1 MVGRNGE
8 VIVQLRGDGTGPHTM
23 ENSFKKAFTA
33 RTFRIPSGEM
43 EKRLKKN
50 PQMGA
55 QYLTGFTTAR
65 GALPIKIGDD
75 VIGAAG
81 VSGAPGGEKDE
92 ACVKPASTRSPTS
105 SSNRRGRDR
114 HACTTGNVM
123 TRLSRGRI
131 ARVLLGLAARAAG
144 VAVPMVWAFAVNAQ
158 TYPDRPIRVI
168 VPIAAGSV
176 TDVIMRAT
184 ASELAPR
191 LGQSFV
197 IENKGGA
204 SGIPGA
210 QACAQAAPDGY
221 TLCLVYHNTLSI
233 NPLMFN
239 KLPYDADK
247 DFTLIT
253 NLYLLVEALFVN
265 SALNVGTAAELK
277 AYAQAHPRALNY
289 GTLGPGSN
297 PEMFLKWMNQ
307 KWNVNIVGIPYRGGG
322 PIAQALVANELQV
335 AKMGL
340 GNFLGLMGTGKI
352 KPLAVAAARRS
363 PLAPD
368 VPTLAEAGI
377 DFPPFGWW
385 GLAAPKGLPQPIV
398 DRLNAEFVKLYREP
412 KFVDYLEKQAV
423 LPAPGTPAEF
433 AAFLKKDRQDAELL
447 IGIANQPRE
456 DYKAQQ

>member
-1 MVGRNGE
+1 M
-8 VIVQLRGDGTGPHTM
+8 
-23 ENSFKKAFTA
+23 
-33 RTFRIPSGEM
+33 
-43 EKRLKKN
+43 
-50 PQMGA
+50 
-55 QYLTGFTTAR
+55 
-65 GALPIKIGDD
+65 
-75 VIGAAG
+75 
-81 VSGAPGGEKDE
+81 
-92 ACVKPASTRSPTS
+92 TRSF
-105 SSNRRGRDR
+105 
-114 HACTTGNVM
+114 
-123 TRLSRGRI
+123 
-131 ARVLLGLAARAAG
+131 RVLLGIAASASTLLWALASS
-144 VAVPMVWAFAVNAQ
+144 AQ

-176 TDVIMRAT
+176 TDVIMRAS
-184 ASELAPR
+184 ASELAQR
-191 LGQSFV
+191 VGQPFV

-210 QACAQAAPDGY
+210 QACAQATPDGY

-239 KLPYDADK
+239 KLPYDAEK

-265 SALNVGTAAELK
+265 SSLNVASAAELK
-277 AYAQAHPRALNY
+277 AYAQAHPAALNY

-297 PEMFLKWMNQ
+297 PEMFLNWMNQ

-322 PIAQALVANELQV
+322 PIAQALVANELQI

-340 GNFLGLMGTGKI
+340 GNFLGLIGTGKI

-385 GLAAPKGLPQPIV
+385 GLAAPKGVPQGIV
-398 DRLNAEFVKLYREP
+398 DKLNAEFVKLYREP
-412 KFVDYLEKQAV
+412 KFVEYLEKQAV
-423 LPAPGTPAEF
+423 LPAAGTPAEF
-433 AAFLKKDRQDAELL
+433 TAFLKKDRQDAEFL
-447 IGIANQPRE
+447 IKIANQPRE
-456 DYKAQQ
+456 DYKPEP

>member
-1 MVGRNGE
+1 M
-8 VIVQLRGDGTGPHTM
+8 
-23 ENSFKKAFTA
+23 
-33 RTFRIPSGEM
+33 
-43 EKRLKKN
+43 RL
-50 PQMGA
+50 PVMP
-55 QYLTGFTTAR
+55 R
-65 GALPIKIGDD
+65 R
-75 VIGAAG
+75 VAA
-81 VSGAPGGEKDE
+81 
-92 ACVKPASTRSPTS
+92 CASIST
-105 SSNRRGRDR
+105 
-114 HACTTGNVM
+114 
-123 TRLSRGRI
+123 
-131 ARVLLGLAARAAG
+131 LL
-144 VAVPMVWAFAVNAQ
+144 MVWALPASAQ

-191 LGQSFV
+191 IGQSFV
-197 IENKGGA
+197 VENKGGA

-253 NLYLLVEALFVN
+253 NLYLLVEALFVS
-265 SALNVGTAAELK
+265 SALNVSSAAELR
-277 AYAQAHPRALNY
+277 AYAQAHPTALNY

-322 PIAQALVANELQV
+322 PIAQALVAGELQI

-352 KPLAVAAARRS
+352 KPIAVAAARRS
-363 PLAPD
+363 VLAPE

-385 GLAAPKGLPQPIV
+385 GLAAPKGVPQPIV
-398 DRLNAEFVKLYREP
+398 ERLNAEFVKLYREP

-423 LPAPGTPAEF
+423 LPAPGSPGDF
-433 AAFLKKDRQDAELL
+433 AAFLKKDRQDAEFL
-447 IGIANQPRE
+447 IKIANQPRE
-456 DYKAQQ
+456 DYKPEQ

>member
-1 MVGRNGE
+1 M
-8 VIVQLRGDGTGPHTM
+8 
-23 ENSFKKAFTA
+23 
-33 RTFRIPSGEM
+33 
-43 EKRLKKN
+43 
-50 PQMGA
+50 
-55 QYLTGFTTAR
+55 
-65 GALPIKIGDD
+65 
-75 VIGAAG
+75 
-81 VSGAPGGEKDE
+81 
-92 ACVKPASTRSPTS
+92 
-105 SSNRRGRDR
+105 
-114 HACTTGNVM
+114 
-123 TRLSRGRI
+123 
-131 ARVLLGLAARAAG
+131 LLGFAASASILI
-144 VAVPMVWAFAVNAQ
+144 WAFASNAQ

-191 LGQSFV
+191 IGQSFV

-253 NLYLLVEALFVN
+253 NLYLLVEALFVQ
-265 SALNVGTAAELK
+265 SSLNIGTAAELK
-277 AYAQAHPRALNY
+277 AYAQAHPAALNY

-307 KWNVNIVGIPYRGGG
+307 KWNVDIVGIPYRGGG
-322 PIAQALVANELQV
+322 PIAQALVAGELQI

-340 GNFLGLMGTGKI
+340 GNFLGLLGTGKI
-352 KPLAVAAARRS
+352 KPLAVASARRS
-363 PLAPD
+363 TLVPD

-385 GLAAPKGLPQPIV
+385 GLAAPKGVPQPIV
-398 DRLNAEFVKLYREP
+398 DRLNAEFVKLYRES
-412 KFVDYLEKQAV
+412 KFMDYLEKQAV

-433 AAFLKKDRQDAELL
+433 AAFLKKDRQDADFL
-447 IGIANQPRE
+447 IRIANQPRE
-456 DYKAQQ
+456 DYKPAQ

>member
-1 MVGRNGE
+1 MRM
-8 VIVQLRGDGTGPHTM
+8 L
-23 ENSFKKAFTA
+23 
-33 RTFRIPSGEM
+33 FR
-43 EKRLKKN
+43 RL
-50 PQMGA
+50 A
-55 QYLTGFTTAR
+55 SAASLLLTVW
-65 GALPIKIGDD
+65 ALP
-75 VIGAAG
+75 
-81 VSGAPGGEKDE
+81 
-92 ACVKPASTRSPTS
+92 AS
-105 SSNRRGRDR
+105 
-114 HACTTGNVM
+114 
-123 TRLSRGRI
+123 
-131 ARVLLGLAARAAG
+131 
-144 VAVPMVWAFAVNAQ
+144 AQ

-184 ASELAPR
+184 ASELSPR
-191 LGQSFV
+191 IGQSFV

-239 KLPYDADK
+239 KLPYDAEK

-253 NLYLLVEALFVN
+253 NLYLLVEALFV
-265 SALNVGTAAELK
+265 SSSLNVSTAAELRG
-277 AYAQAHPRALNY
+277 YAQAHPAALNY

-322 PIAQALVANELQV
+322 PIAQALVAGELQV

-340 GNFLGLMGTGKI
+340 GNFLGLLGTGKI

-385 GLAAPKGLPQPIV
+385 GLAAPKGVPQPIV
-398 DRLNAEFVKLYREP
+398 DKLNAEFTKLYREP
-412 KFVDYLEKQAV
+412 KFVEYLEKQAV
-423 LPAPGTPAEF
+423 LPASGTPAEF

-447 IGIANQPRE
+447 IKIANQPRE
-456 DYKAQQ
+456 DYKPEP

>member
-1 MVGRNGE
+1 
-8 VIVQLRGDGTGPHTM
+8 
-23 ENSFKKAFTA
+23 
-33 RTFRIPSGEM
+33 
-43 EKRLKKN
+43 
-50 PQMGA
+50 
-55 QYLTGFTTAR
+55 
-65 GALPIKIGDD
+65 
-75 VIGAAG
+75 
-81 VSGAPGGEKDE
+81 
-92 ACVKPASTRSPTS
+92 
-105 SSNRRGRDR
+105 
-114 HACTTGNVM
+114 M
-123 TRLSRGRI
+123 TRLSCGRI
-131 ARVLLGLAARAAG
+131 ARVLLGFAVAA
-144 VAVPMVWAFAVNAQ
+144 PMVALLMIWAFPVNAQ

-191 LGQSFV
+191 LGQPFV

-210 QACAQAAPDGY
+210 QACAQATPDGY

-239 KLPYDADK
+239 KLPYDAEK

-265 SALNVGTAAELK
+265 STLNVGTAAELK
-277 AYAQAHPRALNY
+277 AYAQAHPSALNY

-322 PIAQALVANELQV
+322 PIAQALVAGELQI

-340 GNFLGLMGTGKI
+340 GNFLGLLGTGKI
-352 KPLAVAAARRS
+352 KPLAVAAVRRS

-385 GLAAPKGLPQPIV
+385 GLAAPKGVPQPIV
-398 DRLNAEFVKLYREP
+398 DRLNTEFVKLYRDP
-412 KFVDYLEKQAV
+412 KFADYLEKQAV

-447 IGIANQPRE
+447 INIANQPRE
-456 DYKAQQ
+456 DYKAEQ

>member
-1 MVGRNGE
+1 MTRSARALLHCAALASAVAA
-8 VIVQLRGDGTGPHTM
+8 LAAW
-23 ENSFKKAFTA
+23 AF
-33 RTFRIPSGEM
+33 
-43 EKRLKKN
+43 
-50 PQMGA
+50 
-55 QYLTGFTTAR
+55 
-65 GALPIKIGDD
+65 
-75 VIGAAG
+75 
-81 VSGAPGGEKDE
+81 
-92 ACVKPASTRSPTS
+92 PAS
-105 SSNRRGRDR
+105 
-114 HACTTGNVM
+114 
-123 TRLSRGRI
+123 
-131 ARVLLGLAARAAG
+131 
-144 VAVPMVWAFAVNAQ
+144 AQ
-158 TYPDRPIRVI
+158 SYPDRPIRVI

-184 ASELAPR
+184 ASELTPR
-191 LGQSFV
+191 LGQPFV

-210 QACAQAAPDGY
+210 QACVQAPPDGY

-233 NPLMFN
+233 NPLLFN

-253 NLYLLVEALFVN
+253 NLYLLVEALFVT
-265 SALNVGTAAELK
+265 SSLNVNSAAELK
-277 AYAQAHPRALNY
+277 TYAQTHPAALNY

-307 KWNVNIVGIPYRGGG
+307 TWNVNVVGIPYRGGG
-322 PIAQALVANELQV
+322 PIAQALVAGELQV

-352 KPLAVAAARRS
+352 KPLAVAAVRRS

-385 GLAAPKGLPQPIV
+385 GLAAPRGVPQPIV

-412 KFVDYLEKQAV
+412 KFVEYLEKQAV

-433 AAFLKKDRQDAELL
+433 AAFLKQDRQDAERL
-447 IGIANQPRE
+447 IRIANQPRE
-456 DYKAQQ
+456 DYKPQP

>member
-1 MVGRNGE
+1 
-8 VIVQLRGDGTGPHTM
+8 
-23 ENSFKKAFTA
+23 
-33 RTFRIPSGEM
+33 
-43 EKRLKKN
+43 
-50 PQMGA
+50 
-55 QYLTGFTTAR
+55 
-65 GALPIKIGDD
+65 
-75 VIGAAG
+75 
-81 VSGAPGGEKDE
+81 
-92 ACVKPASTRSPTS
+92 
-105 SSNRRGRDR
+105 
-114 HACTTGNVM
+114 M
-123 TRLSRGRI
+123 TRLSRGS
-131 ARVLLGLAARAAG
+131 LARARRGFA
-144 VAVPMVWAFAVNAQ
+144 AAASIAALLTAWAFPGNAQ

-191 LGQSFV
+191 IGQSFV

-239 KLPYDADK
+239 KLPYDADN

-253 NLYLLVEALFVN
+253 NLYLLVEGLFVN
-265 SALNVGTAAELK
+265 SSLNVDTTAGLK
-277 AYAQAHPRALNY
+277 AYAQAHPSALNY

-307 KWNVNIVGIPYRGGG
+307 SWNVNIVGIPYRGGG
-322 PIAQALVANELQV
+322 PIAQALVAGDLQI

-340 GNFLGLMGTGKI
+340 GNFLGLLGTGKI

-363 PLAPD
+363 PLLPD

-385 GLAAPKGLPQPIV
+385 GLAAPKGMAQTIV
-398 DRLNAEFVKLYREP
+398 DRLSAKFVKLYREP
-412 KFVDYLEKQAV
+412 KFVDYLDKQAV

-433 AAFLKKDRQDAELL
+433 AAFLKKDRRDAELL
-447 IGIANQPRE
+447 IRIANQPRE
-456 DYKAQQ
+456 DYKPQ

>member
-1 MVGRNGE
+1 
-8 VIVQLRGDGTGPHTM
+8 
-23 ENSFKKAFTA
+23 
-33 RTFRIPSGEM
+33 
-43 EKRLKKN
+43 
-50 PQMGA
+50 
-55 QYLTGFTTAR
+55 
-65 GALPIKIGDD
+65 
-75 VIGAAG
+75 
-81 VSGAPGGEKDE
+81 
-92 ACVKPASTRSPTS
+92 
-105 SSNRRGRDR
+105 
-114 HACTTGNVM
+114 M

-131 ARVLLGLAARAAG
+131 ARVLLGLAARAAV

-239 KLPYDADK
+239 KLPYDAEK

-322 PIAQALVANELQV
+322 PIAQALVAGELQV

-385 GLAAPKGLPQPIV
+385 GLAAPRGLPQPIV

-412 KFVDYLEKQAV
+412 KFVAYLEKQAV

-433 AAFLKKDRQDAELL
+433 AAFLKKDRQDAALL

-456 DYKAQQ
+456 DYKAEQ

>member
-1 MVGRNGE
+1 M
-8 VIVQLRGDGTGPHTM
+8 T
-23 ENSFKKAFTA
+23 
-33 RTFRIPSGEM
+33 
-43 EKRLKKN
+43 
-50 PQMGA
+50 
-55 QYLTGFTTAR
+55 
-65 GALPIKIGDD
+65 
-75 VIGAAG
+75 
-81 VSGAPGGEKDE
+81 
-92 ACVKPASTRSPTS
+92 TRSRPP
-105 SSNRRGRDR
+105 
-114 HACTTGNVM
+114 
-123 TRLSRGRI
+123 
-131 ARVLLGLAARAAG
+131 LGFAALAATMATFI
-144 VAVPMVWAFAVNAQ
+144 VWAFPSNAQ

-184 ASELAPR
+184 ASELTPR
-191 LGQSFV
+191 IGQSFV

-239 KLPYDADK
+239 KLPYDADS

-265 SALNVGTAAELK
+265 SALNVGSAAELK
-277 AYAQAHPRALNY
+277 DYAQAHPRALNY

-307 KWNVNIVGIPYRGGG
+307 NWNVNIVGIPYRGGG
-322 PIAQALVANELQV
+322 PIAQALVAGELQI

-340 GNFLGLMGTGKI
+340 GNFLGLLGTGKI
-352 KPLAVAAARRS
+352 KPLGVAAVRRS
-363 PLAPD
+363 PLVPD

-385 GLAAPKGLPQPIV
+385 GLAAPKGVPQPIV

-412 KFVDYLEKQAV
+412 KFADYLEKQAV

-447 IGIANQPRE
+447 IRIADPPRE
-456 DYKAQQ
+456 DYKPQ